1 VVGRVDVETVHGNA
15 SVGSVRSVAR
25 DTVVGEFAV
34 VVREPIPIDHRDGR
48 RRNESDAH
56 QYLSITATAE
66 QGRSRMQAHGCY
78 ICHPARMRIQRGV
91 TDAGSH
97 LVHACNCG

>member
-48 RRNESDAH
+48 RKKESDA
-56 QYLSITATAE
+56 
-66 QGRSRMQAHGCY
+66 G
-78 ICHPARMRIQRGV
+78 ARLLHMPSS
-91 TDAGSH
+91 TDANTKRSDRCRQPFG
-97 LVHACNCG
+97 ACM